1 MQQQKAIIATRY
13 GRSIDILNP
22 DVSDIH
28 IEDIALSLSREGRY
42 SNFTQDKYTVAQHS
56 VLVGS
61 MLDPTREIYGLLH
74 DATEAYIRD
83 VSAPVKRHL
92 PDYQSIE
99 SNLSNAIFR
108 AFGLNPNDPMDD
120 VEKADQEAFRME
132 VHGMF
137 QPIGEDSVWYYVP
150 KPINSKPVF
159 TWKDSRAFDMFLTRF
174 YIAMNVAR
182 RGTYTT

>member
-22 DVSDIH
+22 SVDDIY
-28 IEDIALSLSREGRY
+28 IEDIAFSLSREGRY
-42 SNFTQDKYTVAQHS
+42 SNFTPDKYTVAQHS
-56 VLVGS
+56 ILVGS
-61 MLDPTREIYGLLH
+61 MLDPSREIYGLLH

-99 SNLSNAIFR
+99 SNLNKAIFR
-108 AFGLNPNDPMDD
+108 AFGLNPSDPMDD

-137 QPIGEDSVWYYVP
+137 WPIGEDSVWSYVP
-150 KPINSKPVF
+150 KPINSDPFFV
-159 TWKDSRAFDMFLTRF
+159 WNDSRAFDMFLTRF
-174 YIAMNVAR
+174 YIAMNTAH
-182 RGTYTT
+182 GGPHTA